1 MEKKEYWT
9 IIMGLVSGLLIVGL
23 SLLFLLVL

>member
-9 IIMGLVSGLLIVGL
+9 IIMGLVSGLSIVGF

>member
-9 IIMGLVSGLLIVGL
+9 IIMSLVSGLLIVGF

>member
-9 IIMGLVSGLLIVGL
+9 IIMGLVSGLLIVGF